1 MCSRAVRE
9 HVAGRACDGPPA
21 HAAQSARVFA
31 AAPVQATIG
40 VDFLSKTMYLED
52 RTVRLQ
58 IWDTAGK
65 HTASGSCGPAR
76 AGAPALCLGGP
87 QNSVAPC
94 CRFPFAGQERFRALA
109 PSYIRDSQVAVVVY
123 DVSSRASFLNVPQW
137 IADARAV
144 QGSDAVLAL
153 VGNKSD
159 LGADRQVSLEEAE
172 AKARDLGVMVF
183 LETSAREGHNIKALF
198 HRLASALPHSD
209 GAAPPTDAN
218 SETWTPLALQ
228 TARSEAPLP
237 VMIQRAPV
245 STRGL
250 PLRSSPICLVP

>member
-1 MCSRAVRE
+1 MFVKGSF
-9 HVAGRACDGPPA
+9 
-21 HAAQSARVFA
+21 SADYK
-31 AAPVQATIG
+31 ATIG

-58 IWDTAGK
+58 IWDT
-65 HTASGSCGPAR
+65 
-76 AGAPALCLGGP
+76 
-87 QNSVAPC
+87 
-94 CRFPFAGQERFRALA
+94 AGQERFRALA

-218 SETWTPLALQ
+218 IIDVRLTPKPPKAAGEL
-228 TARSEAPLP
+228 SGC
-237 VMIQRAPV
+237 
-245 STRGL
+245 S
-250 PLRSSPICLVP
+250 C

>member
-1 MCSRAVRE
+1 MRTCVRLAARGREQLSPSRSAHPALLRLRALAKRALCNEACSGLCLG
-9 HVAGRACDGPPA
+9 H
-21 HAAQSARVFA
+21 S
-31 AAPVQATIG
+31 QATIG

-58 IWDTAGK
+58 IWDTAGELLAPK
-65 HTASGSCGPAR
+65 HWAARCPMCCLVRPLIPA
-76 AGAPALCLGGP
+76 APSLLAC
-87 QNSVAPC
+87 
-94 CRFPFAGQERFRALA
+94 AGQERFRALA

-209 GAAPPTDAN
+209 GTAPPADAN
-218 SETWTPLALQ
+218 SEA
-228 TARSEAPLP
+228 SS
-237 VMIQRAPV
+237 RATMHDV
-245 STRGL
+245 
-250 PLRSSPICLVP
+250 